1 MKRDLIK
8 PLYSS
13 FLSCGKDMEKI
24 LTKIFVED
32 KQHARELKRLL
43 VINTKDCL
51 DPSIV
56 KYDKAVDEL
65 NLKDLID
72 NGYIRLNPKIK
83 FPEHEEVKAYII
95 IGFDNFTPSM
105 NTEFRDNTISF
116 DVICHTDHWSTG
128 SFTLRPLQICGY
140 IDGML
145 NKQKMSGIGELQFL
159 SCNELILDENLS
171 GYTLTYI
178 ATHGSDDII
187 PDGKTMGDLMIPT
200 KPFEE

>member
-1 MKRDLIK
+1 MENENHIASNRKKKDT
-8 PLYSS
+8 SS
-13 FLSCGKDMEKI
+13 VEKQ
-24 LTKIFVED
+24 ED
-32 KQHARELKRLL
+32 PSP
-43 VINTKDCL
+43 VINYQTL
-51 DPSIV
+51 
-56 KYDKAVDEL
+56 Y
-65 NLKDLID
+65 
-72 NGYIRLNPKIK
+72 
-83 FPEHEEVKAYII
+83 EEVKAYII

-187 PDGKTMGDLMIPT
+187 PDGI
-200 KPFEE
+200 